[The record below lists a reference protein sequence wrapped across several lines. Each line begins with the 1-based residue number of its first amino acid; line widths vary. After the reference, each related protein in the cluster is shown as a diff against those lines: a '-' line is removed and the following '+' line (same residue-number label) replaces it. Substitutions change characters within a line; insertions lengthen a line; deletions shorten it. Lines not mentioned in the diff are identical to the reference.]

1 MSEQE
6 HDQKA
11 ADLDEYFEAWART
24 LVGMAYE
31 HIVPNLGQD
40 GPDDVDL
47 IADFKQELSDAW
59 HHRAGDGAPPE
70 VVAFIAE
77 HNPTRQ
83 IDALPFLDK
92 SNPIGDLIARF
103 ESQGQ
108 ALLELG
114 KERDDAKIEAKGAI
128 AEICEVIKDI
138 THELQEIGL
147 DSENGGDGIVF
158 DVQRMRKELAECRE
172 MVGALLGIE
181 YNREHARALIR
192 QNKTINQKLDETTNE
207 LRRVNQGVLEKLS
220 IPMSHPK
227 INAGTDIVDCVGI
240 VVEELRSEL
249 VGHVKLTYES
259 LQLLLEREQHLSRQV
274 TELQLANN
282 ALVEERRAYDL
293 TNQVR
298 ELFTV
303 VLPDQERLKHPG
315 IPTDATM
322 RFRVRL
328 VAEEFVEMLDSV
340 FGNQSGDGGVE
351 CMELESI
358 QDAIRSLVDNGR
370 INIDLPEFIDAL
382 GDLKVVI
389 EGAFVACGVDSRPIQ
404 LAIHHANM
412 AKKDGPKRESDG
424 KRLKP
429 PGWKP
434 ADIEGELRKQ
444 GWLGNG

>member
-59 HHRAGDGAPPE
+59 HRRAGDGAPPE

-77 HNPTRQ
+77 HDPMRQ

-114 KERDDAKIEAKGAI
+114 KERGDAKNEAKGAI
-128 AEICEVIKDI
+128 TELCDVIKDI
-138 THELQEIGL
+138 THELQEVGL
-147 DSENGGDGIVF
+147 ASENGGDGIVF

-192 QNKTINQKLDETTNE
+192 QGKTIIQNWEETKNE

-220 IPMSHPK
+220 IPLSHPK

-240 VVEELRSEL
+240 VVEELRSES
-249 VGHVKLTYES
+249 VGHIKVTYES
-259 LQLLLEREQHLSRQV
+259 LYALLERERHLSRQV

-303 VLPDQERLKHPG
+303 VLPDQERLDRPG

-322 RFRVRL
+322 RFRMRL
-328 VAEEFVEMLDSV
+328 IAEEFVEMLRAV
-340 FGNQSGDGGVE
+340 FGRN
-351 CMELESI
+351 
-358 QDAIRSLVDNGR
+358 AIATIDR
-370 INIDLPEFIDAL
+370 IALHIEQLIEQCRRDMNFPEFIDAL

-444 GWLGNG
+444 GWSGNG

>member
-1 MSEQE
+1 MSKQEQ
-6 HDQKA
+6 KSA
-11 ADLDEYFEAWART
+11 VLDRYFEAWART
-24 LVGMAYE
+24 LVEQAYE
-31 HIVPNLGQD
+31 HIVPNLGKD
-40 GPDDVDL
+40 GADDKTFTDL
-47 IADFKQELSDAW
+47 IKQELSDAW
-59 HHRAGDGAPPE
+59 HRRAGDGAPPE

-77 HNPTRQ
+77 HDPMRQ
-83 IDALPFLDK
+83 LDALPFLDK
-92 SNPIGDLIARF
+92 SNPIGDLIQRF
-103 ESQGQ
+103 KMVGD
-108 ALLELG
+108 ALS
-114 KERDDAKIEAKGAI
+114 ERDLIIRRECERFDFHVDGITNELKAANII
-128 AEICEVIKDI
+128 AENEFSDNIIE
-138 THELQEIGL
+138 
-147 DSENGGDGIVF
+147 
-158 DVQRMRKELAECRE
+158 DVQRMREELTECRE
-172 MVGALLGIE
+172 MIGALLGIE
-181 YNREHARALIR
+181 YTREGARSAF
-192 QNKTINQKLDETTNE
+192 QT
-207 LRRVNQGVLEKLS
+207 RVITPKGARVEVSQDAPTRPDAPQSMRNIIGIAEKAYS
-220 IPMSHPK
+220 
-227 INAGTDIVDCVGI
+227 
-240 VVEELRSEL
+240 
-249 VGHVKLTYES
+249 GHVKVTYES
-259 LQLLLEREQHLSRQV
+259 LHALLEREQHLSRQV

-293 TNQVR
+293 TSQVR

-303 VLPDQERLKHPG
+303 VLPDQERLERPG

-328 VAEEFVEMLDSV
+328 VAEEFIEMLDSV

-444 GWLGNG
+444 GWSGNG

>member
-1 MSEQE
+1 MSKQEQ
-6 HDQKA
+6 KSA
-11 ADLDEYFEAWART
+11 VLDRHFEAWART
-24 LVGMAYE
+24 LVEQVYDHG
-31 HIVPNLGQD
+31 I
-40 GPDDVDL
+40 DDKALTKL
-47 IADFKQELSDAW
+47 IKQELSDAW
-59 HHRAGDGAPPE
+59 HHRAGDAPPE

-77 HNPTRQ
+77 HDPMRQ

-92 SNPIGDLIARF
+92 ANPIGDLIQRF
-103 ESQGQ
+103 EAQGQ

-114 KERDDAKIEAKGAI
+114 KERDDAKAEAKGARVEVSQDVPTRPDAPQSI
-128 AEICEVIKDI
+128 ARLGHI
-138 THELQEIGL
+138 
-147 DSENGGDGIVF
+147 
-158 DVQRMRKELAECRE
+158 RM
-172 MVGALLGIE
+172 
-181 YNREHARALIR
+181 
-192 QNKTINQKLDETTNE
+192 
-207 LRRVNQGVLEKLS
+207 
-220 IPMSHPK
+220 
-227 INAGTDIVDCVGI
+227 
-240 VVEELRSEL
+240 
-249 VGHVKLTYES
+249 TYES
-259 LQLLLEREQHLSRQV
+259 LHALLEREQHLSRQV

-293 TNQVR
+293 TTQVR
-298 ELFTV
+298 ELFTI

-328 VAEEFVEMLDSV
+328 VAEEFVEMLSATFDDHAAIDQIQV
-340 FGNQSGDGGVE
+340 
-351 CMELESI
+351 CMKWFDEYSPI
-358 QDAIRSLVDNGR
+358 KVDF
-370 INIDLPEFIDAL
+370 PEFIDAL

-444 GWLGNG
+444 GWSGNG

>member
-59 HHRAGDGAPPE
+59 HHDLSRRVVFGDERNHFGRCTIPGA
-70 VVAFIAE
+70 
-77 HNPTRQ
+77 
-83 IDALPFLDK
+83 DALPFLDK

-172 MVGALLGIE
+172 MVGVLLGID

-192 QNKTINQKLDETTNE
+192 QNKTINQKLVETTNE

-240 VVEELRSEL
+240 VVEELRSES
-249 VGHVKLTYES
+249 VGHIKVTYES
-259 LQLLLEREQHLSRQV
+259 LYALLERERHLSRQV

-282 ALVEERRAYDL
+282 ALFEERRTYDL
-293 TNQVR
+293 TSQVR

-303 VLPDQERLKHPG
+303 VLPDQERLERPG

-328 VAEEFVEMLDSV
+328 VAEEFVEMLSATFDDHV
-340 FGNQSGDGGVE
+340 
-351 CMELESI
+351 
-358 QDAIRSLVDNGR
+358 AIDQIRACLKWFDEYSPIKVDF
-370 INIDLPEFIDAL
+370 PEFIDAL

-389 EGAFVACGVDSRPIQ
+389 EGAFIACGVDSRPIQ

-412 AKKDGPKRESDG
+412 AKKDGPLRESDG

>member
-1 MSEQE
+1 MSEQGHE
-6 HDQKA
+6 QKA

-24 LVGMAYE
+24 
-31 HIVPNLGQD
+31 IVTR
-40 GPDDVDL
+40 
-47 IADFKQELSDAW
+47 IAELRTIEGGVLRADIHDIQRIAKDIVKQELSDAW
-59 HHRAGDGAPPE
+59 HHRAGEGAPPE

-77 HNPTRQ
+77 HDPMRQ
-83 IDALPFLDK
+83 LDALPFLDK

-128 AEICEVIKDI
+128 AELCDVIKNI
-138 THELQEIGL
+138 THELQEVGL
-147 DSENGGDGIVF
+147 ASENGGDGIVF
-158 DVQRMRKELAECRE
+158 DVQRMRKELVECRE
-172 MVGALLGIE
+172 MIGALLGIE

-192 QNKTINQKLDETTNE
+192 QNKTINQKLVETTNE

-240 VVEELRSEL
+240 VVQELRSES
-249 VGHVKLTYES
+249 VGHIKVTYDS
-259 LQLLLEREQHLSRQV
+259 LYALLEREQHLSRQV
-274 TELQLANN
+274 AELQLANN

-293 TNQVR
+293 TTQVR

-303 VLPDQERLKHPG
+303 VLPDQERLERPG

-328 VAEEFVEMLDSV
+328 IAEEFIEMLSAIFDDHAAID
-340 FGNQSGDGGVE
+340 QIQA
-351 CMELESI
+351 CMEWFDEYSPI
-358 QDAIRSLVDNGR
+358 KVDF
-370 INIDLPEFIDAL
+370 PEFIDAL

-444 GWLGNG
+444 GWLGNK